1 MSSFLASMRTWA
13 DTALS
18 FVYPEICQIC
28 RKEPATPAE
37 GFVCGVCWRG
47 VRFIQPPFCERCG
60 LPYDGAITTKFEC
73 SNCREMDLHFR
84 NARSAVSANEFM
96 LDVIHRYKYNGA
108 VWFEPFLAR
117 LLTQAASPVLSHE
130 RCDLIVPVPLYPTRE
145 REREFNQAE
154 RLAKH
159 LGQAMRIPVNKSL
172 LRRVYPTETQTHLNR
187 RQRAENVRRAFGL
200 RPNCKLHGEKI
211 VVLDDVFTTG
221 ATTSACAKLL
231 LSAGAAD
238 VSVWTVARGL

>member
-1 MSSFLASMRTWA
+1 MKLRFRT
-13 DTALS
+13 
-18 FVYPEICQIC
+18 
-28 RKEPATPAE
+28 
-37 GFVCGVCWRG
+37 
-47 VRFIQPPFCERCG
+47 
-60 LPYDGAITTKFEC
+60 
-73 SNCREMDLHFR
+73 
-84 NARSAVSANEFM
+84 ARAAVSANDFM

-117 LLTQAASPVLSHE
+117 LLIQAALPVLSRE

-159 LGQAMRIPVNKSL
+159 LGRAMRIPVNKGL
-172 LRRVYPTETQTHLNR
+172 LRRDYPTETQTHLNR

-200 RPNCKLHGEKI
+200 RPDCKLHGEKV

-231 LSAGAAD
+231 LSAGAGD